1 MRKISS
7 STTSVPTNISVNV
20 PVAIGFT
27 IASVLLFGM
36 QDVTAKI
43 LVQTYPVAQVV
54 MMRFW
59 AFGLFALFLAF
70 RHYGVSFSGITRAV
84 QSKARALQV
93 LRGIILLVDI
103 LLFATGLRTLP
114 LGEAAAITL
123 TFPLFVTVFAIPLL
137 GERVGPFRWIS
148 VIIGFIGVLIV
159 LRPGFAVLDIGA
171 IYILVAT
178 MLFALY
184 VVLTRIVAQKDSTA
198 TCMLYVGVIGMVCSS
213 AVGIFVWKS
222 PNLQAWGIALLL
234 MASTT
239 GANYFV
245 MRAMA
250 HAPASVVQPFNYL
263 LLPWAI
269 TLSFIVFGQV
279 IDTISLI
286 GAIII
291 VSSGLMVWVRERG
304 KR

>member
-1 MRKISS
+1 M
-7 STTSVPTNISVNV
+7 PTNISVNI
-20 PVAIGFT
+20 PAAIGFT

-59 AFGLFALFLAF
+59 AFGLFAIYLAL
-70 RHYGVSFSGITRAV
+70 RHYGVSPSGIAHAL
-84 QSKARALQV
+84 QSKSRGLQV
-93 LRGIILLVDI
+93 LRGVILLVDI

-114 LGEAAAITL
+114 LGEAAALTL
-123 TFPLFVTVFAIPLL
+123 TFPIFVTVFAIPLL
-137 GERVGPFRWIS
+137 GEKVGVFRWIS

-159 LRPGFAVLDIGA
+159 LRPGFAVLDVGA
-171 IYILVAT
+171 IYILAAT

-184 VVLTRIVAQKDSTA
+184 IVLTRIVAQKGSTA
-198 TCMLYVGVIGMVCSS
+198 TNMLYVGVIGMLGSS
-213 AVGIFVWKS
+213 AAGVFVWQN
-222 PNLQAWGIALLL
+222 PDLHAWGVALLL

-250 HAPASVVQPFNYL
+250 YAPASTVQPFNYL

-269 TLSFIVFGQV
+269 ILSFITFGQV
-279 IDTISLI
+279 IDMISLV
-286 GAIII
+286 GAVVI
-291 VSSGLMVWVRERG
+291 VSSGLMVWLRERG
-304 KR
+304 KG

>member
-1 MRKISS
+1 MN
-7 STTSVPTNISVNV
+7 TSNTNTNI
-20 PVAIGFT
+20 PLGIGFT
-27 IASVLLFGM
+27 IVSVALFGM

-59 AFGLFALFLAF
+59 AFGLFALFLAM
-70 RHYGVSFSGITRAV
+70 RHYGFSASGFAKAV
-84 QSKARALQV
+84 TSKSRGVQI
-93 LRGIILLVDI
+93 LRGAVLLVDI

-123 TFPLFVTVFAIPLL
+123 TFPIFVTVFAIPLL
-137 GERVGPFRWIS
+137 GEKVGRFRWLAI
-148 VIIGFIGVLIV
+148 IIGFIGVLVV

-198 TCMLYVGVIGMVCSS
+198 TSMLYVGVIGMVCSS
-213 AVGIFVWKS
+213 VAGVFVWQS
-222 PNLQAWGIALLL
+222 PDLYAWGIAFVL
-234 MASTT
+234 MAATT

-250 HAPASVVQPFNYL
+250 CAPASVVQPFNYL

-291 VSSGLMVWVRERG
+291 VSSGLMVWLREGGRA
-304 KR
+304 

>member
-1 MRKISS
+1 MSTSDS
-7 STTSVPTNISVNV
+7 STNI
-20 PVAIGFT
+20 PLGIGFT
-27 IASVLLFGM
+27 IVSVLLFGM

-59 AFGLFALFLAF
+59 AFGLFALFLAM
-70 RHYGVSFSGITRAV
+70 RHFGFSVSGL
-84 QSKARALQV
+84 SKAVTSKNRGIQI
-93 LRGIILLVDI
+93 LRGVVLLVDI

-123 TFPLFVTVFAIPLL
+123 TFPIFVTIFAIPLL
-137 GERVGPFRWIS
+137 GEKVGRFRWLAI
-148 VIIGFIGVLIV
+148 IIGFIGVLIV

-171 IYILVAT
+171 IFILVAT

-184 VVLTRIVAQKDSTA
+184 VVLTRMVAQKDSTA
-198 TCMLYVGVIGMVCSS
+198 TSMLYVGVIGMVCSS
-213 AVGIFVWKS
+213 VAGVFVWQS
-222 PNLQAWGIALLL
+222 PDLQAWGIALLL

-250 HAPASVVQPFNYL
+250 CAPASVVQPFNYL

-269 TLSFIVFGQV
+269 TLSFIVFGHV
-279 IDTISLI
+279 IDTVSLI

-291 VSSGLMVWVRERG
+291 VSSGLMVWMRERG
-304 KR
+304 RR

>member
-1 MRKISS
+1 MSKNS
-7 STTSVPTNISVNV
+7 STESINI
-20 PVAIGFT
+20 PLAIGFT
-27 IASVLLFGM
+27 ILSILMFGM
-36 QDVTAKI
+36 QDVTAKV

-59 AFGLFALFLAF
+59 AFGLFAIFLAL
-70 RHYGVSFSGITRAV
+70 RHFGVSFAGAGQALHSNMGKV
-84 QSKARALQV
+84 QA
-93 LRGIILLVDI
+93 LRGIVLLADI

-123 TFPLFVTVFAIPLL
+123 TFPIFVTVFAIPLL
-137 GERVGPFRWIS
+137 GEKVGPFRWLS
-148 VIIGFIGVLIV
+148 VIVGFVGVLIV

-171 IYILVAT
+171 IFILVAT

-184 VVLTRIVAQKDSTA
+184 IVLTRVVAQKDSTA
-198 TCMLYVGVIGMVCSS
+198 TNMLYVGVIGMVCSS
-213 AVGIFVWKS
+213 AAGVFFWQMPDLG
-222 PNLQAWGIALLL
+222 AWGIALLL

-279 IDTISLI
+279 IDFISLI
-286 GAIII
+286 GAIVI
-291 VSSGLMVWVRERG
+291 VSSGLMVWLRERG
-304 KR
+304 KAG

>member
-1 MRKISS
+1 MSS
-7 STTSVPTNISVNV
+7 SNPPTNV

-70 RHYGVSFSGITRAV
+70 RHYGVSFSGIIHAT
-84 QSKARALQV
+84 QSKARGLQL
-93 LRGIILLVDI
+93 LRGGILLADI

-114 LGEAAAITL
+114 LGEAAALTL

-137 GERVGPFRWIS
+137 GGKVGPFRWVSI
-148 VIIGFIGVLIV
+148 VIGFVGVLIV
-159 LRPGFAVLDIGA
+159 LRPGFAVLDVGA
-171 IYILVAT
+171 IYILAAT

-184 VVLTRIVAQKDSTA
+184 IVLTRIVAQKDSTA
-198 TCMLYVGVIGMVCSS
+198 TNMLYVGIIGMVGSS
-213 AVGIFVWKS
+213 AVGLFVWQN
-222 PNLQAWGIALLL
+222 PDLQAWGIALLL

-269 TLSFIVFGQV
+269 TLSFITFGQM

-291 VSSGLMVWVRERG
+291 VSSGLMVWLRERG
-304 KR
+304 KG